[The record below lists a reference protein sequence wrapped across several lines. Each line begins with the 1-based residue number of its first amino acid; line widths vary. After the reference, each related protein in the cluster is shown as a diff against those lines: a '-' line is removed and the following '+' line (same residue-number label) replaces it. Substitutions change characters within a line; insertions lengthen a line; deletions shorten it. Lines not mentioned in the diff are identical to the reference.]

1 MSSFSSLGPA
11 KMFEVY
17 MIWQTTDGPE
27 SQSIESKFVS
37 AGFVVVLSEYSLTQ
51 ALSFISLRPL
61 FFKFIYKQKN

>member
-27 SQSIESKFVS
+27 SKYIESKFVS
-37 AGFVVVLSEYSLTQ
+37 AGFVVVLSEYSL
-51 ALSFISLRPL
+51 
-61 FFKFIYKQKN
+61 